1 MLTIAL
7 TIPLVLFLVL
17 GRITRTSW
25 RLELALLVLSP
36 VFATLILTTGAG
48 LFTNVG
54 PIPSVKDWISFIA
67 FSSSVLLI
75 EGIYPSGACIAA
87 LILFAWFVFEKPSRF
102 RPQGR
107 MLWLLAA
114 SAIGSAIGLSFAG
127 VVLLAYRNP
136 QFVEFMQHRDRPP
149 VLVLPLSILSGAI
162 DGALVAYFLPRHGSG
177 NAEAL
182 ARSVDAPPLI
192 P

>member
-17 GRITRTSW
+17 GRITRTGW

-36 VFATLILTTGAG
+36 VIATLLLTVGAA
-48 LFTNVG
+48 LFTDVG
-54 PIPSVKDWISFIA
+54 PIPSARDWVSFIA
-67 FSSSVLLI
+67 FSSSFVLV
-75 EGIYPSGACIAA
+75 EGIYPIGACIAA
-87 LILFAWFVFEKPSRF
+87 LILLAWFVFEKPSRF

-114 SAIGSAIGLSFAG
+114 SATGSVIGLSFAAG
-127 VVLLAYRNP
+127 VLLAYRSP

-162 DGALVAYFLPRHGSG
+162 DGVLVAYFLPRHSSG
-177 NAEAL
+177 NAEAR
-182 ARSVDAPPLI
+182 ARSVDTPPLSV
-192 P
+192 